1 MPGSKSATA
10 RSLVLAS
17 LAQSP
22 SRLEQPLRARD
33 SDLMVAALRQL
44 GTRIDQSDPAAWTIQ
59 PMTEVRPGQ
68 TVDCGLAG
76 TVMRFLP
83 ALAALASGE
92 TRFVG
97 DGPATA
103 RPLAG
108 LLDGLRQ
115 LGAEID
121 SDRLPFTLTGPVDG
135 GRAVIDASPSSQFVS
150 GLLLAGASFPAG
162 LELRHQGGPIP
173 SQPHIAMTVQALA
186 ARGVA
191 VERPDRTTWRVAPGA
206 IQGRHEVI
214 EPDLTTA
221 AVFLAAA
228 LVAGGSVGLPDWPSQ
243 SDQPG
248 WAAPQLLSR
257 FGGSWRLD
265 QGCWTMTGDG
275 QLSGAEFD
283 LTDFSELTCVVAAL
297 ACLATGPSTIRGVGH
312 IRGHETNRLAALSS
326 QLSGLGAD
334 CRETADGLTIRPAH
348 LHGGLFRTFE
358 DHRLAHAAALIGLRQ
373 TGVELDDVAVVSKT
387 MPDFVTVWQ
396 GLLP

>member
-1 MPGSKSATA
+1 
-10 RSLVLAS
+10 LAG

-33 SDLMVAALRQL
+33 SDLMVVGLRQL
-44 GTRIDQSDPAAWTIQ
+44 GVQIDRSDPAAWTIQ
-59 PMTEVRPGQ
+59 PATEVRPGQ
-68 TVDCGLAG
+68 TIDCGLAG

-83 ALAALASGE
+83 GLAASAAGS

-97 DGPATA
+97 DRAATA

-115 LGAEID
+115 LGAAVD
-121 SDRLPFTLTGPVDG
+121 SDRLPFSLTGPIDG

-162 LELRHQGGPIP
+162 LELRHRGGPIP
-173 SQPHIAMTVQALA
+173 SQPHIVMTVQALA
-186 ARGVA
+186 DRGVT
-191 VERPDRTTWRVAPGA
+191 VERPDATTWRVAPGP

-228 LVAGGSVGLPDWPSQ
+228 LVAGGSVNLPDWPDRSN
-243 SDQPG
+243 QPG
-248 WAAPQLLSR
+248 WAAPELLSQ

-265 QGCWTMTGDG
+265 QDGLTMTGDG
-275 QLSGAEFD
+275 QLNGVELD
-283 LTDFSELTCVVAAL
+283 LSDLSELTCVAAAL
-297 ACLATGPSTIRGVGH
+297 ACLASAPSSIRGVGH
-312 IRGHETNRLAALSS
+312 IRGHETDRLAALSS

-334 CRETADGLTIRPAH
+334 CRETADGLAIRPAR
-348 LHGGLFRTFE
+348 LHGGPFRTWE

-373 TGVELDDVAVVSKT
+373 AGVELDDVAVVTKT